1 MTYGDIYTKFLIEY
15 DKENITSS
23 YPSLTPYEIA
33 TILDKAY
40 LALIA
45 QKVTGN
51 NPRRAAFEADTK
63 AIEDLRPLIKV
74 FINTDETTHV
84 EVGIKPIM
92 TNETPT
98 NHVKVSI
105 NASNMISY
113 NLEDISDFL
122 YYVQSTIK
130 VYRSDPHTASN
141 YNTQPVTLISH
152 NDAQKFI
159 QSSVNRPW
167 IKTPIAFL
175 EDKKLNVLIDNLGIT
190 PAGNI
195 TSTTTLADR
204 YDDLYVTYIKR
215 PWQFVSD
222 GTGPEETP
230 LESDEVRFNNT
241 EFELNDSM
249 AEELIHLALVMALE
263 TTQSPQINT
272 TIQTRAL
279 ES

>member
-63 AIEDLRPLIKV
+63 AIEDLRPLITLSGWLNKNEDASV
-74 FINTDETTHV
+74 IKDLSNVLPYDLDET
-84 EVGIKPIM
+84 IP
-92 TNETPT
+92 
-98 NHVKVSI
+98 
-105 NASNMISY
+105 
-113 NLEDISDFL
+113 DFL
-122 YYVQSTIK
+122 YYVSGIIQKMRPSIGG
-130 VYRSDPHTASN
+130 SDPI
-141 YNTQPVTLISH
+141 TLISH
-152 NDAQKFI
+152 SDAQKFI
-159 QSSVNRPW
+159 YSSANRPW
-167 IKTPIAFL
+167 IKTPVAYL
-175 EDKKLNVLIDNLGIT
+175 EGKRLFVIVDPFNYEDGHEANT
-190 PAGNI
+190 Q
-195 TSTTTLADR
+195 LATGAYERVTVR
-204 YDDLYVTYIKR
+204 YIRR
-215 PWQFVSD
+215 PLSFVAD
-222 GTGPEETP
+222 GETGPENP
-230 LESDEVRFNNT
+230 KLQKDEVRFNLT